1 MRRVRSHWPFR
12 AMAVPAMAAGH
23 APFEPRAL
31 ARAAFGV
38 AP

>member
-1 MRRVRSHWPFR
+1 MRRVRSHRPFR

-23 APFEPRAL
+23 APFEPRVL

-38 AP
+38 SP